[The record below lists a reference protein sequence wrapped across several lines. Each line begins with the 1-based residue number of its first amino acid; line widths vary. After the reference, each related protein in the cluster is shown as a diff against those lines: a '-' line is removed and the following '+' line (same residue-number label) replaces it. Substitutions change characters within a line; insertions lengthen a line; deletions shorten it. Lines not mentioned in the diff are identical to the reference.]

1 MSELISAVPI
11 LVLKILKIVNCPFYL
26 FHREITNLREAVIK
40 LGMVV
45 VKQWAFILSLVASSE
60 QPTELFRTLLIR
72 SKACNLFA
80 LSIKKVN
87 AEDYF
92 IIGLFTGLDA
102 VLDIDR
108 VTLLNNIYFPTHVKE
123 ELMFFDKKE
132 KSTLALVIAY
142 ERGQFLSSKVINKLD
157 KAYWEATVWA
167 DDLMQSIMSK

>member
-1 MSELISAVPI
+1 
-11 LVLKILKIVNCPFYL
+11 
-26 FHREITNLREAVIK
+26 
-40 LGMVV
+40 
-45 VKQWAFILSLVASSE
+45 
-60 QPTELFRTLLIR
+60 LIR